1 LGFARCWRET
11 VSGLENRRPAE
22 HIRAMAPLV
31 PKIAGWF
38 VVLGVAVVAAFALAH
53 IAHDD
58 LGVSRHEIRTQ
69 ALIGAAVLAMLMAV
83 EYFGK
88 KFRKPK

>member
-1 LGFARCWRET
+1 ME
-11 VSGLENRRPAE
+11 
-22 HIRAMAPLV
+22 PLV

-38 VVLGVAVVAAFALAH
+38 VVLGVAVLAAFALAH
-53 IAHDD
+53 IAHYD